1 MSVLMRLVPDSILY
15 VAGTVIIVRLS
26 GVAPLEAGDS
36 YRLQQDLDYLSDVL
50 EAMSSIWPA
59 ANRSSL
65 SLRQLAHEYCYA
77 A

>member
-1 MSVLMRLVPDSILY
+1 MSGLMRLIPDSILY

-26 GVAPLEAGDS
+26 GVAQLEAGDS

-65 SLRQLAHEYCYA
+65 SLRQLAQEYCYA

>member
-1 MSVLMRLVPDSILY
+1 MSGLMRLVPDSILY

-26 GVAPLEAGDS
+26 GVAPLEPGDS

-65 SLRQLAHEYCYA
+65 SLRQLAQEYCYA